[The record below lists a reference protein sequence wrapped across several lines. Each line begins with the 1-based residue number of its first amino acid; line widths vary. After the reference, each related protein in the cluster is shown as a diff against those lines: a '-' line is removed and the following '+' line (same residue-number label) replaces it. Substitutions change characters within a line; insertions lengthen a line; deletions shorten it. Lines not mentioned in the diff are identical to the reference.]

1 MPGPRPIGR
10 HLNAIAGKALGPHGP
25 AFATLLAE
33 WDAIVGPRLAS
44 VALPLKLQF
53 PKGRQDD
60 AVLHLGVAGPAA
72 LFIQHEE
79 PQILQRLNGFFGFRA
94 VARLKLFQAPPA
106 TNRRNRD
113 RPAPVPRRLSAGE
126 AAALENQ
133 TGGVADEGLREALA
147 SLGRAIMATER
158 PGPLNP
164 ARPPPAPAG
173 GPKR

>member
-10 HLNAIAGKALGPHGP
+10 HLNAIAGKALGPNGP

-33 WDAIVGPRLAS
+33 WEAIVGPRLAQ

-60 AVLHLGVAGPAA
+60 AVLHLGVQGPAA

-94 VARLKLFQAPPA
+94 VVRLKLVQAPPA
-106 TNRRNRD
+106 TNRRRD
-113 RPAPVPRRLSAGE
+113 RPAPVPRRLSPAE
-126 AAALENQ
+126 AAGLEAQ
-133 TGGVADEGLREALA
+133 TGAVENTDLRDALA
-147 SLGRAIMATER
+147 SLGRAILATEK
-158 PGPLNP
+158 
-164 ARPPPAPAG
+164 PAPAN
-173 GPKR
+173 PKR

>member
-94 VARLKLFQAPPA
+94 VARLKLLQAPPA
-106 TNRRNRD
+106 TNRRRD
-113 RPAPVPRRLSAGE
+113 RPAPIPRRLSAGE
-126 AAALENQ
+126 AAALKTQ
-133 TGGVADEGLREALA
+133 TAAVEDGDLREALT
-147 SLGRAIMATER
+147 SLGRAILATEK
-158 PGPLNP
+158 
-164 ARPPPAPAG
+164 PAG
-173 GPKR
+173 SPKR

>member
-94 VARLKLFQAPPA
+94 VARLKLLQAPPA
-106 TNRRNRD
+106 TNRRRD
-113 RPAPVPRRLSAGE
+113 RPAPIPRRLSAGE
-126 AAALENQ
+126 SAALETQ
-133 TGGVADEGLREALA
+133 TAAVEAGDLREALT
-147 SLGRAIMATER
+147 SLGRAILATEK
-158 PGPLNP
+158 
-164 ARPPPAPAG
+164 PAG
-173 GPKR
+173 SPKR